1 VKSCAKVQK
10 EGHTAELI
18 YAVFSSEK
26 PDNVLTFGQ
35 IEKFVIQLSYW
46 EQQSFTYY
54 DHIVVG
60 SGIVGLSTA
69 IELKERYPSAD
80 VLSLERGLL
89 PTGASS
95 RNAGFACMGSVT
107 ELLDYMHTMS
117 ESEILELY
125 DWRKK
130 GLERLRNR
138 LGDSNIGYAA
148 NGSYELLGQEEIKEG
163 VIDKIAY
170 LNELLQPI
178 TQRASFKLANDK
190 IEVFGFSKEY
200 TKALIE
206 NTCEGELHTGKM
218 LKALMKKAI
227 QLGVEIKTGAEVVKF
242 EEAEKHVYVEVKDVV
257 RNTILLLHGESLS
270 VCTNAFT
277 NQLLPN
283 EDVIPG
289 RGQVLITQPIEGL
302 KFKGVYHMD
311 KGYYYFRE
319 IDGRVLLGGGRNLDF
334 EGEATAEFELTE
346 RIQTELERKLH
357 EIILPGIPYQ
367 IEQRW
372 AGIMA
377 FGKTRSPIVKQFSP
391 RMFGAFR
398 MGGMGVALG
407 SEVALQLADL
417 INISR

>member
-1 VKSCAKVQK
+1 MV
-10 EGHTAELI
+10 
-18 YAVFSSEK
+18 
-26 PDNVLTFGQ
+26 
-35 IEKFVIQLSYW
+35 QLSYW

-69 IELKERYPSAD
+69 IELKERYPNAD
-80 VLSLERGLL
+80 VLVLERGLL

-107 ELLDYMHTMS
+107 ELLDYLHTMS

-130 GLERLRNR
+130 GLERLRIR

-148 NGSYELLGQEEIKEG
+148 NGSYELLGQQEIEEGAVERIE
-163 VIDKIAY
+163 Y
-170 LNELLQPI
+170 LNELLLPI
-178 TQRASFKLANDK
+178 TQKDAFKVANEK
-190 IEVFGFSKEY
+190 IATFGFSTTY

-206 NTCEGELHTGKM
+206 NTCEGELHSGKM
-218 LKALMKKAI
+218 LKALLRKAM

-242 EEAEKHVYVEVKDVV
+242 EESEKHVYVEVKDVMRDTV
-257 RNTILLLHGESLS
+257 LLLHAETIS

-277 NQLLPN
+277 KQLLPD

-319 IDGRVLLGGGRNLDF
+319 IDGRVLVGGGRNMDF
-334 EGEATAEFELTE
+334 EGETTTEFALTE
-346 RIQTELERKLH
+346 QIQTELEKKMH

-391 RMFGAFR
+391 RVFGAFR

-407 SEVALQLADL
+407 SEVALQLAD
-417 INISR
+417 IVYAR

>member
-1 VKSCAKVQK
+1 MV
-10 EGHTAELI
+10 
-18 YAVFSSEK
+18 
-26 PDNVLTFGQ
+26 
-35 IEKFVIQLSYW
+35 QLSYW

-54 DHIVVG
+54 DHIVIG

-69 IELKERYPSAD
+69 IELKERYPNAD
-80 VLSLERGLL
+80 VLVLERGLL

-107 ELLDYMHTMS
+107 ELLDYLLAMG

-130 GLERLRNR
+130 GLERLRSR

-148 NGSYELLGQEEIKEG
+148 NGSYELLSQED
-163 VIDKIAY
+163 IDGGAVEKITY
-170 LNELLQPI
+170 LNDLLHPI
-178 TQRASFKLANDK
+178 TQKPAFKLSNEK
-190 IEVFGFSKEY
+190 IGIFGFSGEY

-218 LKALMKKAI
+218 LKALMQKAI
-227 QLGVEIKTGAEVVKF
+227 QLGVEIKMGAEVTKF
-242 EEAEKHVYVEVKDVV
+242 EEAEKHMYVEVKDVA
-257 RNTILLLHGESLS
+257 RNAVLLLHGETLS
-270 VCTNAFT
+270 ICTNAFT
-277 NQLLPN
+277 KQLLPD

-319 IDGRVLLGGGRNLDF
+319 IDGRVLIGGGRNLDF
-334 EGEATAEFELTE
+334 ECETTTEFALTE
-346 RIQTELERKLH
+346 QVQTELERKLH
-357 EIILPGIPYQ
+357 EIILPGTPYQ

-377 FGKTRSPIVKQFSP
+377 FGKTRSPIVKQCSP
-391 RMFGAFR
+391 RVFGAFR

-417 INISR
+417 VSLRH